1 MRILMLAASLSI
13 ALSACADAQKSGEP
27 AVQSMP
33 MLSAANTIEAC
44 LGRYPDIAARE
55 SECIGEYANTC
66 MRLSGDGE
74 TNAGMIRCTVG
85 EYEAWD
91 DRLNTAYGAYMQ
103 RLEAPRDAGLREAQ
117 RAWMALRDADCDFAA
132 SAYEGGSMQPLVS
145 AGCRMDYAA
154 RRTLRLLSWLEG
166 PPY

>member
-13 ALSACADAQKSGEP
+13 GISACGDAQKSEAP
-27 AVQSMP
+27 DVQSMP
-33 MLSAANTIEAC
+33 MLSAVNTIEAC
-44 LGRYPDIAARE
+44 LGRYPDLAARE
-55 SECIGEYANTC
+55 TECIGQYANTC
-66 MRLSGDGE
+66 M
-74 TNAGMIRCTVG
+74 
-85 EYEAWD
+85 
-91 DRLNTAYGAYMQ
+91 RLNTAYGAYMQ

-145 AGCRMDYAA
+145 AGCHRDYAA
-154 RRTLRLLSWLEG
+154 RRTLLLLSWLEG

>member
-13 ALSACADAQKSGEP
+13 GISACGDAQKSEAP
-27 AVQSMP
+27 DVQSMP
-33 MLSAANTIEAC
+33 MLSAVNTIEAC
-44 LGRYPDIAARE
+44 LGRYPDLAARE
-55 SECIGEYANTC
+55 TECIGQYANTC

-145 AGCRMDYAA
+145 AGCHRDYAA
-154 RRTLRLLSWLEG
+154 RRTLLLLSWLEG